1 MRRLES
7 VKFLFL
13 LLLAAQ
19 TTAQTPRVVSIL
31 AKPARPNLT
40 VTVQLADLFS
50 PKITSTI
57 RSGLP
62 AVIRFDFRLLDEP
75 DHEVQQ
81 VTRSLNILYDLW
93 NDRYRLQFD
102 GREQFAANFAEMQ
115 KICENIDELNLLA
128 LNRLSA
134 QKTYRLRL
142 QITVI
147 PISTKQYQQLQ
158 DWLTA
163 SDDTEESSPGED
175 RSAGFR
181 FNISQFLSFFIGKKD
196 KPLGASEWR
205 LSPPFRLEQ
214 K

>member
-7 VKFLFL
+7 VKIFFL

-19 TTAQTPRVVSIL
+19 ATAQTPRVVSIF
-31 AKPARPNLT
+31 AKPAGQNLT
-40 VTVQLADLFS
+40 VAVELTDMFS
-50 PKITSTI
+50 PKINSTI

-62 AVIRFDFRLLDEP
+62 AVIRFDFRLLEEP
-75 DHEVQQ
+75 DREVQQ
-81 VTRSLNILYDLW
+81 ITRALNIFYDLW
-93 NDRYRLQFD
+93 NDRYRLQFN

-115 KICENIDELNLLA
+115 KICERIEDSSLVA
-128 LNRLSA
+128 LNRLSS

-142 QITVI
+142 QIAVI
-147 PISTKQYQQLQ
+147 PISTKQQQQLQ

-181 FNISQFLSFFIGKKD
+181 FNISQFLSFFVGKKD

-205 LSPPFRLEQ
+205 LSPPFRLE
-214 K
+214 

>member
-7 VKFLFL
+7 VKILFL

-31 AKPARPNLT
+31 AKPAEQNLT
-40 VTVQLADLFS
+40 VAVQLADLFS

-62 AVIRFDFRLLDEP
+62 AVVRFDFRLLEEP

-93 NDRYRLQFD
+93 NDRYRLQFN
-102 GREQFAANFAEMQ
+102 GREQFAANFADMQ
-115 KICENIDELNLLA
+115 RFCESIDDSSLLA
-128 LNRLSA
+128 LNRLSS
-134 QKTYRLRL
+134 QRTYRLRL

-147 PISTKQYQQLQ
+147 PISTKQHQQLQ
-158 DWLTA
+158 DWLAA
-163 SDDTEESSPGED
+163 SDDTEESAPGED

-181 FNISQFLSFFIGKKD
+181 FNISQFLSFFVGKKD

-214 K
+214 Q